1 MKNKHIFFL
10 LAIIVFTS
18 CTKENNIPSTGPSAL
33 AGKWNWVSSSG
44 GFAGQT
50 YTPKTEKKTIR
61 IEYDTNFVY
70 RYYVNDT
77 LKSETRYQLVKGRSI
92 YSQDSTLII
101 VNKLSSIRQSY
112 AIQHND
118 TLILRDECYDCFEH
132 LYTRIK

>member
-1 MKNKHIFFL
+1 MKKYITLTISIFFL
-10 LAIIVFTS
+10 AS
-18 CTKENNIPSTGPSAL
+18 CTKENNIPTTGPSTL
-33 AGKWNWVSSSG
+33 AGKWNWVYSSG

-61 IEYDTNFVY
+61 IEYDTNSIY

-101 VNKLSSIRQSY
+101 VTNLSSIRQSF
-112 AIQHND
+112 AVLHND

>member
-1 MKNKHIFFL
+1 MNKYITLTISILFL
-10 LAIIVFTS
+10 AS
-18 CTKENNIPSTGPSAL
+18 CTKENNIPTTGPSAL
-33 AGKWNWVSSSG
+33 AGKWNWVYSSG

-61 IEYDTNFVY
+61 IEYDTNSIY

-77 LKSETRYQLVKGRSI
+77 LKSETHYQLVKGRSI

-101 VNKLSSIRQSY
+101 VNNLSSIRQSF
-112 AIQHND
+112 AVLHSD